1 MIRTMAL
8 LTILSVVGC
17 KAEVNAPGVSVKVGP
32 DGAKVNAPGVKVEA
46 GPGGAKVDVEKK

>member
-1 MIRTMAL
+1 MIRTML
-8 LTILSVVGC
+8 LLAVLAVVGC

-46 GPGGAKVDVEKK
+46 GPGGTKVDVEKK

>member
-1 MIRTMAL
+1 MIRTIL
-8 LTILSVVGC
+8 LLIVLAVVGC

-46 GPGGAKVDVEKK
+46 GPDGAKVKVDK

>member
-1 MIRTMAL
+1 MIRAFLLMAL
-8 LTILSVVGC
+8 LILVGC

-46 GPGGAKVDVEKK
+46 GPGGAKVDVNK

>member
-1 MIRTMAL
+1 MMR
-8 LTILSVVGC
+8 TILLLALIAVVGC

-46 GPGGAKVDVEKK
+46 GPSGAKVDVEKK

>member
-1 MIRTMAL
+1 MIRTIL
-8 LTILSVVGC
+8 LMTFLAVVGC

-46 GPGGAKVDVEKK
+46 GPGGTKVDVDKK